1 MIYDEA
7 FFGLDPLARDTL
19 IRRIHEETKK
29 GGISILFSSHILS
42 DLLKFVDRILFISNG
57 KIVRNITST
66 ELQSLFG
73 TEDLEKT
80 VLNILR
86 EAT

>member
-1 MIYDEA
+1 M
-7 FFGLDPLARDTL
+7 
-19 IRRIHEETKK
+19 
-29 GGISILFSSHILS
+29 FSSHILS

-80 VLNILR
+80 VLAMPNVIALLDGKPVKKVIIVPNR
-86 EAT
+86 LVNLIV

>member
-7 FFGLDPLARDTL
+7 FSGLDPLARDTL
-19 IRRIHEETKK
+19 IRRIHEKKKK

>member
-7 FFGLDPLARDTL
+7 FSGLDPLARDTL
-19 IRRIHEETKK
+19 IRRIHEEAKK